1 MSINSA
7 DLPSLISSVPGTE
20 PVGFAVADLLA
31 EIALEV
37 ETTMGPDIML
47 EIVVPSAIPGVS
59 CSRDR
64 LRDAVIQLL
73 ANARDALP
81 TGGTIS
87 IEAALNNH
95 RSDAKA
101 VELRVVDSGIGM
113 ERETL
118 RRAVE
123 PFFTTKTTGLG
134 GLGLTIVGH
143 FADDIGGRFHL
154 HSELGIGTRA
164 TLLLPLSSGSA
175 VQAAP

>member
-1 MSINSA
+1 MEMDNNPANSA
-7 DLPSLISSVPGTE
+7 SRISSSPGSE
-20 PVGFAVADLLA
+20 PGEFEVAELLA

-37 ETTMGPDIML
+37 ETMMGPDIML
-47 EIVVPSAIPGVS
+47 DIVARSAIPRVS

-73 ANARDALP
+73 ANAREALP
-81 TGGTIS
+81 AGGTIS
-87 IEAALNNH
+87 IEASNNH
-95 RSDAKA
+95 RSDARA
-101 VELRVVDSGIGM
+101 VELRIVDNGIGM

-123 PFFTTKTTGLG
+123 PFFTTKATGLG

-143 FADDIGGRFHL
+143 FADEIGGRLHL

-164 TLLLPLSSGSA
+164 TLFLPLSGGPA
-175 VQAAP
+175 R